1 MSKYITVAERFPIL
15 DQSGQIR
22 HAMRFAR
29 SLTLCGIVGVLSILP
44 AHGLVAQDGG
54 GFGSSVMAQV
64 PLQIRGSRAFV
75 DVMVNGKG
83 PFAFGWDTGASGR
96 AWVTRALVDR
106 LNLPI
111 VDTLVVSD
119 GSGVKGRN
127 ADAVRIDTIAL
138 GNLSLEHMIA
148 PVLEGD
154 PTRRGGDE
162 IYGILGFDFFREHVV
177 TFDYPQRELRVVTK
191 RLAEPDGKRV
201 LSYRLENG
209 LPHIPIDIAG
219 LGLDASI
226 DSGNI
231 GGILLPLSLADRI
244 PLRAPLSRT
253 GRVASVFN
261 QFDLFRSELD
271 GNVHIGE
278 ATIARPVLFFSDL
291 VRRPNIGRDVI
302 RSFALTFDQANMRV
316 QFQRPTN

>member
-1 MSKYITVAERFPIL
+1 MTTTERVQML
-15 DQSGQIR
+15 DQAEQIPR
-22 HAMRFAR
+22 AMRFAR
-29 SLTLCGIVGVLSILP
+29 TLTLHGIMGVLLILP
-44 AHGLVAQDGG
+44 AQGLIAQDGG
-54 GFGSSVMAQV
+54 GVASSVLTQV
-64 PLQIRGSRAFV
+64 PLQIRGSRTFV
-75 DVMVNGKG
+75 NVMVNGKG
-83 PFAFGWDTGASGR
+83 PFAFGWDTGASGK

-127 ADAVRIDTIAL
+127 TDAVRIETVAL
-138 GNLSLEHMIA
+138 GNLSFEQIIA

-154 PTRRGGDE
+154 PKRGGGE
-162 IYGILGFDFFREHVV
+162 EVYGILGFELFEEHVV
-177 TFDYPQRELRVVTK
+177 TFDYPQRELRVVTE

-201 LSYRLENG
+201 LSYRLEQG
-209 LPHIPIDIAG
+209 LPHILIDIAG
-219 LGLDASI
+219 LGADASI

-231 GGILLPLSLADRI
+231 GGILLPLSLANRI
-244 PLRAPLSRT
+244 PLRAPLSRA
-253 GRVASVFN
+253 GRVASAFN
-261 QFDLFRSELD
+261 QFELFRSELD

-302 RSFALTFDQANMRV
+302 RSFALTFDQANKRV
-316 QFQRPTN
+316 QFQPPTN